1 MKKYNRILLIDDDDT
16 SNYISEKLIKRLNI
30 GCNTFSLKNGQE
42 AMNFLEEH
50 YAPATGSSEEQTDL
64 IFLDINMPVMDGLEF
79 LEEFYNNKK
88 LKKEYLDAISIY
100 MLTSSDSPLDK
111 EKISKYN
118 VKGYISKPM
127 TEDKLIG
134 IVGR

>member
-1 MKKYNRILLIDDDDT
+1 MKKFNRILLIDDDAT

-30 GCNTFSLKNGQE
+30 ACNTFSLKNGQE
-42 AMNFLEEH
+42 AIDFLEEN
-50 YAPATGSSEEQTDL
+50 YDLPIESPEDQNDL

-88 LKKEYLDAISIY
+88 LKKEYLNAISIY

-111 EKISKYN
+111 EKIKKYN

-134 IVGR
+134 IVGK